1 MKNILLLHVFML
13 AIVTAQAQRKIDR
26 TENRRELATNLNP
39 GDLSSIQAKRMT
51 LALDLSDNQEKEI
64 EELLTAKRTNRK
76 ENKINREDF
85 KAMSAEQ
92 KLAMKEKQMD
102 ERIATKRA
110 FKKILNDEQYTE
122 FEKMA
127 KKKNGE
133 RREMRQKVHKG

>member
-1 MKNILLLHVFML
+1 MKNILLPLVFML
-13 AIVTAQAQRKIDR
+13 AIVTAQAQIKTDR
-26 TENRRELATNLNP
+26 SENRRELAANLNP
-39 GDLSSIQAKRMT
+39 EDVASIQAKRMT

-64 EELLTAKRTNRK
+64 AELLTARRTNRK
-76 ENKINREDF
+76 ENEVTREDF

-102 ERIATKRA
+102 ERIAIKRA

-127 KKKNGE
+127 KNG
-133 RREMRQKVHKG
+133 RQN

>member
-1 MKNILLLHVFML
+1 ML

>member
-1 MKNILLLHVFML
+1 MKNILLPLVFML
-13 AIVTAQAQRKIDR
+13 AIVTAQAQIKTDR
-26 TENRRELATNLNP
+26 SENRRELAANLNP
-39 GDLSSIQAKRMT
+39 EDVASIQAKRMT

-64 EELLTAKRTNRK
+64 AELLTARRTNRK
-76 ENKINREDF
+76 ENKVTREDF

-102 ERIATKRA
+102 ERIAIKRA

-133 RREMRQKVHKG
+133 RREMRQKARRG